1 MAKFNLH
8 DFVMKT
14 IHKMITSGMEAEYK
28 VMQYALSYYDRSV
41 ITDDDMVQI
50 SEWIAEQEAV
60 REAEE
65 AEKEQIAEEPAAE
78 ETPSENTSSEES
90 AAEDVPSE
98 ETTSEE
104 KTEETAETAEESAVK
119 EPDSAE

>member
-28 VMQYALSYYDRSV
+28 VMQYALSYYDKGV

-50 SEWIAEQEAV
+50 SEWIADQEAM
-60 REAEE
+60 RE
-65 AEKEQIAEEPAAE
+65 AEKEPDIEESGPE
-78 ETPSENTSSEES
+78 ETTQTEDPPEEENTSTE
-90 AAEDVPSE
+90 AQPSKE
-98 ETTSEE
+98 PAETTIE
-104 KTEETAETAEESAVK
+104 KKTDQETE
-119 EPDSAE
+119 

>member
-28 VMQYALSYYDRSV
+28 VMQYALSYYDKGV
-41 ITDDDMVQI
+41 IIDDDMAQI
-50 SEWIAEQEAV
+50 SEWIADQEAV

-65 AEKEQIAEEPAAE
+65 AGKEQLKEGPVDDEK
-78 ETPSENTSSEES
+78 TSENVSFEG
-90 AAEDVPSE
+90 AA
-98 ETTSEE
+98 SEE
-104 KTEETAETAEESAVK
+104 KKEENAVK
-119 EPDSAE
+119 ESDTVE